1 MMFLIILLIPL
12 SDTVSIN
19 GYIYIYI
26 YIYYNK
32 YNLSIVK
39 KYLISLVA
47 FIQMHIRYTQF
58 KN

>member
-19 GYIYIYI
+19 GYI

-47 FIQMHIRYTQF
+47 FIQMHIRYTQL